1 MSKNSLMEKIGKNAK
16 FASLNLSRLNISKK
30 NSVLKQFNHYLKIN
44 KQSILNANKKDISKA
59 KLKKIKDSMI
69 DRLKLNSKK
78 ISQIRNSLNKI
89 INLKDPAGKTL
100 SSWKRPNGLI
110 IKKISIPI
118 GVIGVIGIIYESRP
132 NVTSDVSAL
141 CFKSGNVVILRGGSE
156 AFHSNKIL
164 AKLFRKAL
172 KRKKCNENCVQFVK
186 SKERRHVDY
195 LLSKMKKYIDLI
207 IPRGGK
213 SLVKKVLKKSSVSII
228 GHYEG
233 LCHVYVDKD
242 ANLNT
247 AIKVV
252 KNSKMRNVSICG
264 AAETLLIDKMCL
276 KTHCKPIINQLT
288 KLGCKIIGD
297 QIIKKF
303 ISEKIK
309 IARIKDWE
317 TEYLAPIISVKSVN
331 GVEGAIEHINRF
343 GSSHTDSIVT
353 KNKKTAKKFLLSVK
367 SSIAV
372 HNASTQF
379 ADGGEFGFGA
389 EVGISTNKLHPRGPI
404 GLDQLTTYKYILIGS
419 GQIRK

>member
-1 MSKNSLMEKIGKNAK
+1 MKKIGEKAK
-16 FASLNLSRLNISKK
+16 LASLNLSNLNVNKK
-30 NSVLKQFNHYLKIN
+30 NSVLKQFSQYLKAN
-44 KQSILNANKKDISKA
+44 EKSILSANKKDVANA
-59 KLKKIKDSMI
+59 KFKKIKDSMI

-78 ISQIRNSLNKI
+78 ISQIRNSIEKI
-89 INLKDPAGKTL
+89 AKFKDPVGKTL

-110 IKKISIPI
+110 IKRMSIP
-118 GVIGVIGIIYESRP
+118 IGVIGIIYESRP

-141 CFKSGNVVILRGGSE
+141 CFKSGNAVILRGGSE

-164 AKLFRKAL
+164 SKIFKRAL
-172 KRKKCNENCVQFVK
+172 KKKKCDENCVQFV
-186 SKERRHVDY
+186 ERRGRNHVDY
-195 LLSKMKKYIDLI
+195 LLSGMKNHVDLI

-213 SLVKKVLKKSSVSII
+213 SLVKKVLKKSVVSII

-233 LCHVYVDKD
+233 LCHVFVDREAD
-242 ANLNT
+242 LNM
-247 AIKVV
+247 AVEVV

-264 AAETLLIDKMCL
+264 ATETLLIDKKCL
-276 KTHCKPIINQLT
+276 KTHCKPILDQLS

-297 QIIKKF
+297 ETIKKF
-303 ISEKIK
+303 ISGKMK
-309 IARIKDWE
+309 IATKKDWE
-317 TEYLAPIISVKSVN
+317 TEYLSPTISVKSVN
-331 GVEGAIEHINRF
+331 GVVEAIDHINRY

-353 KNKKTAKKFLLSVK
+353 KNKKTAKKFLSNIN
-367 SSIAV
+367 SSIAI

-404 GLDQLTTYKYILIGS
+404 GLDQLTTYKYILEGK

>member
-1 MSKNSLMEKIGKNAK
+1 MSNNLYMEIIGKKAK
-16 FASLNLSRLNISKK
+16 LASLNLSSLNIDKK
-30 NSVLKQFNHYLKIN
+30 NSVLKQFNQYLKTN
-44 KQSILNANKKDISKA
+44 EKLILRANKKDLFYA
-59 KLKKIKDSMI
+59 KSKKIKDSMI
-69 DRLKLNSKK
+69 DRLKLSSKK
-78 ISQIRNSLNKI
+78 ITQIRNAIKKI
-89 INLKDPAGKTL
+89 IKFRNPIGKTL

-110 IKKISIPI
+110 IKRVSIPI
-118 GVIGVIGIIYESRP
+118 GIIGIIYESRP

-164 AKLFRKAL
+164 AKLFKKAL
-172 KRKKCNENCVQFVK
+172 KNKKCDENCVQFVE
-186 SKERRHVDY
+186 SKDRHHVDY
-195 LLSKMKKYIDLI
+195 LLSKMKNYLDLI

-213 SLVKKVLKKSSVSII
+213 GLVKKVLKKSSVSII

-233 LCHVYVDKD
+233 LCHVFVDRD
-242 ANLNT
+242 ADLST

-276 KTHCKPIINQLT
+276 KTHCKPILDHLS

-297 QIIKKF
+297 RKIKKF
-303 ISEKIK
+303 ISGKMK
-309 IARIKDWE
+309 IATEKDWK
-317 TEYLAPIISVKSVN
+317 TEYLSPIISVKSVN
-331 GVEGAIEHINRF
+331 GVTEAIDHINQY

-353 KNKKTAKKFLLSVK
+353 KNRKTAKKFLSNIN
-367 SSIAV
+367 SSIAI

-389 EVGISTNKLHPRGPI
+389 EVGISTGKLHPRGPI
-404 GLDQLTTYKYILIGS
+404 GLDQLTTYKYILEGK

>member
-1 MSKNSLMEKIGKNAK
+1 MSKNLYMKKIGEKAK
-16 FASLNLSRLNISKK
+16 LASLNLSNLNINKR
-30 NSVLKQFNHYLKIN
+30 NSVLKQFSQYLKAN
-44 KQSILNANKKDISKA
+44 EKSILSANKKDIANA
-59 KLKKIKDSMI
+59 KFKKIKDSML

-78 ISQIRNSLNKI
+78 ISQIRNSIEKI
-89 INLKDPAGKTL
+89 AKFKDPVGKTL

-110 IKKISIPI
+110 IKRMSIP
-118 GVIGVIGIIYESRP
+118 IGVIGIIYESRP

-141 CFKSGNVVILRGGSE
+141 CFKSGNAVILRGGSE

-164 AKLFRKAL
+164 SKIFKRAL
-172 KRKKCNENCVQFVK
+172 KKKKCDENCVQFV
-186 SKERRHVDY
+186 ERRGRNHVDY
-195 LLSKMKKYIDLI
+195 LLSGMKDHVDLI

-213 SLVKKVLKKSSVSII
+213 SLVKKVLKKSVVSVI

-233 LCHVYVDKD
+233 LCHVFVDREAD
-242 ANLNT
+242 LNM
-247 AIKVV
+247 AVEVV

-264 AAETLLIDKMCL
+264 ATETLLIDKKCL
-276 KTHCKPIINQLT
+276 KTHCKPILDQLS

-297 QIIKKF
+297 ETIKKF
-303 ISEKIK
+303 ISGKMK
-309 IARIKDWE
+309 IATKKDWE
-317 TEYLAPIISVKSVN
+317 TEYLSPTISVKSVN
-331 GVEGAIEHINRF
+331 GVVEAIDHINRY

-353 KNKKTAKKFLLSVK
+353 KNKKTAKKFLSNIN
-367 SSIAV
+367 SSIAI

-404 GLDQLTTYKYILIGS
+404 GLDQLTTYKYILEGK

>member
-1 MSKNSLMEKIGKNAK
+1 MPKNLYMEKIGKK
-16 FASLNLSRLNISKK
+16 SKLASLKLSGLNIDKK
-30 NSVLKQFNHYLKIN
+30 NSVLRKFKQYLKIN
-44 KQSILNANKKDISKA
+44 EKLILKANKKDISKA
-59 KLKKIKDSMI
+59 KYKKITDSMI
-69 DRLKLNSKK
+69 DRLRLDSRK
-78 ISQIRNSLNKI
+78 IEQIRNSIDKI
-89 INLKDPAGKTL
+89 IKFKDPTGKTL
-100 SSWKRPNGLI
+100 SSWKRPNGLK
-110 IKKISIPI
+110 IKKISIP
-118 GVIGVIGIIYESRP
+118 IGVIGIIYESRP

-156 AFHSNKIL
+156 AYYSNKIL

-172 KRKKCNENCVQFVK
+172 KSKKCDENCVQFIE
-186 SKERRHVDY
+186 SKERIHVDY
-195 LLSKMKKYIDLI
+195 LLSRMKDYIDLI

-213 SLVKKVLKKSSVSII
+213 SLVKKVLKKSSVSIV

-233 LCHVYVDKD
+233 LCHVFIDRD
-242 ANLNT
+242 SNLNI

-264 AAETLLIDKMCL
+264 AAETLLIDKKCL
-276 KTHCKPIINQLT
+276 KTHCKPILNNLI
-288 KLGCKIIGD
+288 KMGCKIIGD
-297 QIIKKF
+297 KTVKKIF
-303 ISEKIK
+303 SKKIK
-309 IARIKDWE
+309 IASEKDWKK
-317 TEYLAPIISVKSVN
+317 EYLSPKISVKSVN
-331 GVEGAIEHINRF
+331 GVSEAIKHINKY

-353 KNKKTAKKFLLSVK
+353 KNKKTAKKFLSGVK

-404 GLDQLTTYKYILIGS
+404 GLDQLTSYKYILEGK

>member
-1 MSKNSLMEKIGKNAK
+1 MSKNLYMKKIGEKAK
-16 FASLNLSRLNISKK
+16 LASLNLSNLNINKR
-30 NSVLKQFNHYLKIN
+30 NSVLKQFSQYLKAN
-44 KQSILNANKKDISKA
+44 EKSILSANKKDIANA
-59 KLKKIKDSMI
+59 KFKKIKDSMI

-78 ISQIRNSLNKI
+78 ISQIRNSIEKI
-89 INLKDPAGKTL
+89 AKFKDPVGKTL

-110 IKKISIPI
+110 IKRMSIP
-118 GVIGVIGIIYESRP
+118 IGVIGIIYESRP

-141 CFKSGNVVILRGGSE
+141 CFKSGNAVILRGGSE

-164 AKLFRKAL
+164 SKIFKRAL
-172 KRKKCNENCVQFVK
+172 KKKKCDENCVQFV
-186 SKERRHVDY
+186 ERRGRNHVDY
-195 LLSKMKKYIDLI
+195 LLSGMKNHVDLI

-213 SLVKKVLKKSSVSII
+213 SLVKKVLKKSVVSII

-233 LCHVYVDKD
+233 LCHVFVDREAD
-242 ANLNT
+242 LNM
-247 AIKVV
+247 AVEVV

-264 AAETLLIDKMCL
+264 ATETLLIDKKCL
-276 KTHCKPIINQLT
+276 KTHCKPILDQLS

-297 QIIKKF
+297 ETIKKF
-303 ISEKIK
+303 ISGKMK
-309 IARIKDWE
+309 IATKKDWE
-317 TEYLAPIISVKSVN
+317 TEYLSPTISVKGVN
-331 GVEGAIEHINRF
+331 GVEEAIDHINKY

-353 KNKKTAKKFLLSVK
+353 KNKKTAKKFLSNIN
-367 SSIAV
+367 SSIAI

-404 GLDQLTTYKYILIGS
+404 GLDQLTTYKYILEGK

>member
-1 MSKNSLMEKIGKNAK
+1 MSKNLYMKKIGEKAK
-16 FASLNLSRLNISKK
+16 LASLNLSNLNINKR
-30 NSVLKQFNHYLKIN
+30 NSVLKQFSQYLKAN
-44 KQSILNANKKDISKA
+44 EKSILSANKKDIANA
-59 KLKKIKDSMI
+59 KFKKIKDSMI

-78 ISQIRNSLNKI
+78 ISQIRNSIEKI
-89 INLKDPAGKTL
+89 AKFKDPVGKTL

-110 IKKISIPI
+110 IKRMSIP
-118 GVIGVIGIIYESRP
+118 IGVIGIIYESRP

-141 CFKSGNVVILRGGSE
+141 CFKSGNAVILRGGSE

-164 AKLFRKAL
+164 SKIFKRAL
-172 KRKKCNENCVQFVK
+172 KKKKCDENCVQFV
-186 SKERRHVDY
+186 ERRGRNHVDY
-195 LLSKMKKYIDLI
+195 LLSGMKDHVDLI

-213 SLVKKVLKKSSVSII
+213 SLVKKVLKKSVVSVI

-233 LCHVYVDKD
+233 LCHVFVDREAD
-242 ANLNT
+242 LNM
-247 AIKVV
+247 AVKVV

-264 AAETLLIDKMCL
+264 ATETLLIDKKCL
-276 KTHCKPIINQLT
+276 KTHCKPILDQLS

-297 QIIKKF
+297 ETIKKF
-303 ISEKIK
+303 ISGKMK
-309 IARIKDWE
+309 IATKKDWE
-317 TEYLAPIISVKSVN
+317 TEYLSPTISVKSVN
-331 GVEGAIEHINRF
+331 GVVEAIDHINRY

-353 KNKKTAKKFLLSVK
+353 KNKKTAKKFLSNIN
-367 SSIAV
+367 SSIAI

-404 GLDQLTTYKYILIGS
+404 GLDQLTTYKYILEGK

>member
-1 MSKNSLMEKIGKNAK
+1 MSKNLYMKKIGEKAK
-16 FASLNLSRLNISKK
+16 LASLNLSNLNINKR
-30 NSVLKQFNHYLKIN
+30 NSVLKQFSQYLKAN
-44 KQSILNANKKDISKA
+44 EKSILSANKKDIANA
-59 KLKKIKDSMI
+59 KFKKIKDSMI

-78 ISQIRNSLNKI
+78 ISQIRNSIEKI
-89 INLKDPAGKTL
+89 AKFKDPVGKTL

-110 IKKISIPI
+110 IKRMSIP
-118 GVIGVIGIIYESRP
+118 IGVIGIIYESRP

-141 CFKSGNVVILRGGSE
+141 CFKSGNAVILRGGSD

-164 AKLFRKAL
+164 SKIFKRAL
-172 KRKKCNENCVQFVK
+172 KKKKCDENCVQFV
-186 SKERRHVDY
+186 ERRGRNHVDY
-195 LLSKMKKYIDLI
+195 LLSGMKNHVDLI

-213 SLVKKVLKKSSVSII
+213 SLVKKVLKKSVVSVI

-233 LCHVYVDKD
+233 LCHVFVDREAD
-242 ANLNT
+242 LNM
-247 AIKVV
+247 AVEVV

-264 AAETLLIDKMCL
+264 ATETLLIDKKCL
-276 KTHCKPIINQLT
+276 KTHCKPILDQLS

-297 QIIKKF
+297 ETIKKF
-303 ISEKIK
+303 ISGKMK
-309 IARIKDWE
+309 IATKKDWE
-317 TEYLAPIISVKSVN
+317 TEYLSPTISVKSVN
-331 GVEGAIEHINRF
+331 GVVEAIDHINRY

-353 KNKKTAKKFLLSVK
+353 KNKKTAKKFLSNIN
-367 SSIAV
+367 SSIAI

-404 GLDQLTTYKYILIGS
+404 GLDQLTTYKYILEGK

>member
-1 MSKNSLMEKIGKNAK
+1 MSKNLYMKKIGEKAK
-16 FASLNLSRLNISKK
+16 LASLNLSNLNVNKR
-30 NSVLKQFNHYLKIN
+30 NSVLKQFSQYLKAN
-44 KQSILNANKKDISKA
+44 EKSILSANKKDIANA
-59 KLKKIKDSMI
+59 KFKKIKDSMI

-78 ISQIRNSLNKI
+78 ISQIRNSIEKI
-89 INLKDPAGKTL
+89 VKFKDPVGKTL

-110 IKKISIPI
+110 IKRMSIP
-118 GVIGVIGIIYESRP
+118 IGVIGIIYESRP

-141 CFKSGNVVILRGGSE
+141 CFKSGNAVILRGGSE

-164 AKLFRKAL
+164 SKIFKRAL
-172 KRKKCNENCVQFVK
+172 KKKKCDENCVQFV
-186 SKERRHVDY
+186 ERRGRNHVDY
-195 LLSKMKKYIDLI
+195 LLSGMKNHVDLI

-213 SLVKKVLKKSSVSII
+213 SLVKKVLKKSVVSII

-233 LCHVYVDKD
+233 LCHVFVDREAD
-242 ANLNT
+242 LSMAVE
-247 AIKVV
+247 VV

-264 AAETLLIDKMCL
+264 ATETLLIDKKCL
-276 KTHCKPIINQLT
+276 KTHCKPILDQLS

-297 QIIKKF
+297 ETIKKF
-303 ISEKIK
+303 ISGKMK
-309 IARIKDWE
+309 IATKKDWE
-317 TEYLAPIISVKSVN
+317 TEYLSPTISVKSVN
-331 GVEGAIEHINRF
+331 GVVEAIDHINRY

-353 KNKKTAKKFLLSVK
+353 KNKKTAKKFLSNIN
-367 SSIAV
+367 SSIAI

-404 GLDQLTTYKYILIGS
+404 GLDQLTTYKYILKGK

>member
-1 MSKNSLMEKIGKNAK
+1 MSKNLYMKKIGEKAK
-16 FASLNLSRLNISKK
+16 LASLNLSNLNINKR
-30 NSVLKQFNHYLKIN
+30 NSVLKQFNQYLKAN
-44 KQSILNANKKDISKA
+44 EKSILSANKKDIANA
-59 KLKKIKDSMI
+59 KFKKIKDSML

-78 ISQIRNSLNKI
+78 ISQIRNSIEKI
-89 INLKDPAGKTL
+89 AKFKDPVGKTL

-110 IKKISIPI
+110 IKRMSIP
-118 GVIGVIGIIYESRP
+118 IGVIGIIYESRP

-141 CFKSGNVVILRGGSE
+141 CFKSGNAVILRGGSE

-164 AKLFRKAL
+164 SKIFKRAL
-172 KRKKCNENCVQFVK
+172 KKKKCDENCVQFV
-186 SKERRHVDY
+186 ERRGRNHVDY
-195 LLSKMKKYIDLI
+195 LLSGMKDHVDLI

-213 SLVKKVLKKSSVSII
+213 SLVKKVLKKSVVSVI

-233 LCHVYVDKD
+233 LCHVFVDREAD
-242 ANLNT
+242 LNM
-247 AIKVV
+247 AVEVV

-264 AAETLLIDKMCL
+264 ATETLLIDKKCL
-276 KTHCKPIINQLT
+276 KTHCKPILDQLS

-297 QIIKKF
+297 ETIKKF
-303 ISEKIK
+303 ISGKMK
-309 IARIKDWE
+309 IATKKDWE
-317 TEYLAPIISVKSVN
+317 TEYLSPTISVKSVN
-331 GVEGAIEHINRF
+331 GVVEAIDHINRY

-353 KNKKTAKKFLLSVK
+353 KNKKTAKKFLSNIN
-367 SSIAV
+367 SSIAI

-404 GLDQLTTYKYILIGS
+404 GLDQLTTYKYILEGK

>member
-1 MSKNSLMEKIGKNAK
+1 MSKNLYMKKIGEKAK
-16 FASLNLSRLNISKK
+16 LASLNLSNLNVNKR
-30 NSVLKQFNHYLKIN
+30 NSVLKQFSQYLKAN
-44 KQSILNANKKDISKA
+44 EKSILSANKKDIANA
-59 KLKKIKDSMI
+59 KFKKIKDSML

-78 ISQIRNSLNKI
+78 ISQIRNSIEKI
-89 INLKDPAGKTL
+89 AKFKDPVGKTL

-110 IKKISIPI
+110 IKRMSIP
-118 GVIGVIGIIYESRP
+118 IGVIGIIYESRP

-141 CFKSGNVVILRGGSE
+141 CFKSGNAVILRGGSE

-164 AKLFRKAL
+164 SKIFKRAL
-172 KRKKCNENCVQFVK
+172 KKKKCDENCVQFV
-186 SKERRHVDY
+186 ERRGRNHVDY
-195 LLSKMKKYIDLI
+195 LLSGMKDHVDLI

-213 SLVKKVLKKSSVSII
+213 SLVKKVLKKSVVSII

-233 LCHVYVDKD
+233 LCHVFVDREAD
-242 ANLNT
+242 LNM
-247 AIKVV
+247 AVEVV

-264 AAETLLIDKMCL
+264 ATETLLIDKKCL
-276 KTHCKPIINQLT
+276 KTHCKPILDQLS

-297 QIIKKF
+297 ETIKKF
-303 ISEKIK
+303 ISGKMK
-309 IARIKDWE
+309 IATKKDWE
-317 TEYLAPIISVKSVN
+317 TEYLSPTISVKSVN
-331 GVEGAIEHINRF
+331 GVVEAIDHINRY

-353 KNKKTAKKFLLSVK
+353 KNKKTAKKFLSNIN
-367 SSIAV
+367 SSIAI

-404 GLDQLTTYKYILIGS
+404 GLDQLTTYKYILEGK

>member
-1 MSKNSLMEKIGKNAK
+1 MSKNSFMEKIGKKAK
-16 FASLNLSRLNISKK
+16 FASMSLSGLNISKK
-30 NSVLKQFNHYLKIN
+30 NSVLKQFSQYMKANE
-44 KQSILNANKKDISKA
+44 QSILNANKKDISNA
-59 KLKKIKDSMI
+59 KSKKINDSMI
-69 DRLKLNSKK
+69 NRLKLSSEK
-78 ISQIRNSLNKI
+78 ISQIRSSIDKI
-89 INLKDPAGKTL
+89 VKFKDPTDKTL

-110 IKKISIPI
+110 IKKISIP
-118 GVIGVIGIIYESRP
+118 IGVIGIIYESRP

-172 KRKKCNENCVQFVK
+172 KKKKCNENCVQFVQ

-195 LLSKMKKYIDLI
+195 LLSGMKNYIDLI

-213 SLVKKVLKKSSVSII
+213 SLVKKVLKKSSVSIV

-233 LCHVYVDKD
+233 LCHVFVDRD
-242 ANLNT
+242 ADLST

-276 KTHCKPIINQLT
+276 KTHCKPILDKLNA
-288 KLGCKIIGD
+288 LGCKIIGD
-297 QIIKKF
+297 KIIGQF
-303 ISEKIK
+303 ISGKMK
-309 IARIKDWE
+309 IATEKDWE
-317 TEYLAPIISVKSVN
+317 TEYLSPTISVKSVS
-331 GVEGAIEHINRF
+331 GVEDAINHINKY
-343 GSSHTDSIVT
+343 GSSHTDSIIT
-353 KNKKTAKKFLLSVK
+353 KNKKTAKKFLSSIN

-389 EVGISTNKLHPRGPI
+389 EVGISTSKLHPRGPI
-404 GLDQLTTYKYILIGS
+404 GLDQLTTYKYILEGK

>member
-1 MSKNSLMEKIGKNAK
+1 MPKNSYMDKIGKKAK
-16 FASLNLSRLNISKK
+16 LASFNLSALTIDKK
-30 NSVLKQFNHYLKIN
+30 NSVLKKFNQYLK
-44 KQSILNANKKDISKA
+44 ANKKLILKANQKDISRA
-59 KLKKIKDSMI
+59 KSKKIGDSMI
-69 DRLKLNSKK
+69 DRLKLN
-78 ISQIRNSLNKI
+78 NNKI
-89 INLKDPAGKTL
+89 IQIINSIDKIIKFKNPIGKTL
-100 SSWKRPNGLI
+100 SSWKRPNGLV

-118 GVIGVIGIIYESRP
+118 GVIGVIYESRP

-172 KRKKCNENCVQFVK
+172 KNKKCDENCVQFVE
-186 SKERRHVDY
+186 SKDRAHVDY
-195 LLSKMKKYIDLI
+195 LLSSMENYIDLI

-213 SLVKKVLKKSSVSII
+213 SLVRKVLKKSSVSIV

-233 LCHVYVDKD
+233 LCHVFIDRD

-247 AIKVV
+247 AIKVT

-264 AAETLLIDKMCL
+264 AAETLLIDKSCL
-276 KTHCKPIINQLT
+276 KTHCGPILDELDNA
-288 KLGCKIIGD
+288 GCKIVGD
-297 QIIKKF
+297 KIIEKF
-303 ISEKIK
+303 ISKKIK
-309 IARIKDWE
+309 IATEKDWK
-317 TEYLAPIISVKSVN
+317 TEYLSPIISVKSVN
-331 GVEGAIEHINRF
+331 GVEEAIRHINKY

-353 KNKKTAKKFLLSVK
+353 KNIKTAKKFLTNVN

-389 EVGISTNKLHPRGPI
+389 EVGISTSKLHPRGPI
-404 GLDQLTTYKYILIGS
+404 GLDQLTTYKYMLEGK